1 MQLRDDTIV
10 ALSTASGR
18 AAIALVRISGSAAH
32 EIGRSVATRWPEH
45 SRTVTLAMI
54 RDPRDGSD
62 VDQVLLTRFDAPL
75 SYTGEDMVELTCHG
89 GLAVTTA
96 LLDTLVA
103 QGARPAAPG
112 EFTQRA
118 VINGKLDLLQAEAI
132 GDLVESRTSA
142 GRGLAL
148 AQLHGRLS
156 GRINALREAVLR
168 VEALL
173 AYDLDFPEEDDGPIA
188 ADLVTRSAQDVIAEI
203 ETLLATA
210 PLAEVANEGALVVI
224 AGAPNV
230 GKSSLFNALLGSRR
244 AIVTDIPGTTRDAI
258 EAHLDAGRWPVRLVD
273 TAGLRQTSDT
283 VERLG
288 IEVSEEHIRD
298 AHLVLLCTDDPSE
311 IDRAHRLPE
320 GLTTAPL
327 LVVLTKIDKQPPALL
342 DVSSNGGPIIGVSA
356 VSGEGLDRLLESIE
370 TQLEETLGTVPTDR
384 PILTRTR
391 HRLAMATAHREMRLF
406 TEAWVQRTLPPLVAA
421 VHLRSASHALDELI
435 GSVDVEDILEKVFM
449 TFCIGK

>member
-10 ALSTASGR
+10 ALSTAPGR
-18 AAIALVRISGSAAH
+18 GALALIRMSGSHAH
-32 EIGRSVATRWPEH
+32 DVGMSVASRWPAHARE
-45 SRTVTLAMI
+45 VVLATI
-54 RDPRDGSD
+54 RDPRDGSE
-62 VDQVLLTRFDAPL
+62 VDQVLITRFDAPQ
-75 SYTGEDMVELTCHG
+75 SYTGENMAELTCHG

-103 QGARPAAPG
+103 QGARPAGPG

-118 VINGKLDLLQAEAI
+118 VLNGKLDLLQAEAI

-142 GRGLAL
+142 ARGLAL

-156 GRINALREAVLR
+156 SRVNALREAILH

-188 ADLVTRSAQDVIAEI
+188 SDLITAAACEVIAEI

-210 PLAEVANEGALVVI
+210 PLAEVASEGALVVI

-230 GKSSLFNALLGSRR
+230 GKSSLFNALLGTPR

-258 EAHLDAGRWPVRLVD
+258 EARLDAGRWPVRLVD
-273 TAGLRQTSDT
+273 TAGLRPTQDV

-288 IEVSEEHIRD
+288 IEVSEQHIRG
-298 AHLVLLCTDDPSE
+298 AHLVLLCIDDSAQIQP
-311 IDRAHRLPE
+311 ALGMVQ
-320 GLTTAPL
+320 GLTTAP
-327 LVVLTKIDKQPPALL
+327 VLTVRTKIDTLAETPERVG
-342 DVSSNGGPIIGVSA
+342 DGPTAIGASA
-356 VSGEGLDRLLESIE
+356 VSGEGVDSLLSAIEES
-370 TQLEETLGTVPTDR
+370 LEECLGTVPTDR
-384 PILTRTR
+384 PVLTRTR
-391 HRLAMATAHREMRLF
+391 HRLALEAARDELRLF
-406 TEAWVQRTLPPLVAA
+406 ADAWSRHTLPPVVAA
-421 VHLRSASHALDELI
+421 VHVRSASHALDELI
-435 GSVDVEDILEKVFM
+435 GSVDVDDILEKVFK